1 MNKAFTIEARRIELT
16 VGKSST
22 SRVPSLSDSPNYI
35 RSVLHAF
42 NSKLGVVAISAATGI
57 MTARALHP
65 QGRGELAAM
74 AIWPLVL
81 SGSLTLGLPSA
92 LTYMIQRKPGQKAQ
106 MTTAAALTTTL
117 VGIVATAIAIAI
129 VPFFLRNYSSET
141 VFVARCLLPSLTIGL
156 LLLIGRAALEAEH
169 QFGRSG
175 IALVVPPVLTLA
187 MLSSFLLM
195 HRLTPTTAAISY
207 VVSGLPALCWLFCL
221 VPFSLR
227 IPLQTLSESARAL
240 LSYGIRSYGIDLCGT
255 VSLYIDQ
262 AVVVG
267 LLSPVDMGRYVVSLS
282 FSRLTSVLHQALAG
296 VLFPSLVNL
305 DQRKTYAIID
315 RIFRFGVSITVLAT
329 VFMFAAGQ
337 IVLAALYGS
346 AFARDVLIL
355 PILTLEAGLGGCV
368 LIAAQAFMAN
378 NRPGLITTQ
387 QIIGLSATVPLL
399 FVLVPLLGIRGAAL
413 SILLSTVLRLGFI
426 LISYRRTFGT
436 MPGFLMNGATILW
449 VSERLNLPGVRFL
462 LDRNRSDET
471 QSSSV

>member
-1 MNKAFTIEARRIELT
+1 VTEKHSPTAGNKTGLRLIEH
-16 VGKSST
+16 VKD
-22 SRVPSLSDSPNYI
+22 PCLSKSPNYI
-35 RSVLHAF
+35 RSVFHAF
-42 NSKLGVVAISAATGI
+42 NSKLGVVAINAATGI

-74 AIWPLVL
+74 AIWPMVL

-92 LTYMIQRKPGQKAQ
+92 LTYMIQRKPDQKARL
-106 MTTAAALTTTL
+106 TTSAALTAIL
-117 VGIVATAIAIAI
+117 VGIVASAIAIAV

-169 QFGRSG
+169 KFGRSG
-175 IALVVPPVLTLA
+175 IALVMPPVLTLV
-187 MLSSFLLM
+187 MLCGFLLT

-207 VVSGLPALCWLFCL
+207 VVSGLPALWWLFRSAPL
-221 VPFSLR
+221 SMHV
-227 IPLQTLSESARAL
+227 PLQTLFGAMREL

-267 LLSPVDMGRYVVSLS
+267 LLSPADMGRYVVSLS
-282 FSRLTSVLHQALAG
+282 FSRLTSVLHQAIAG
-296 VLFPSLVNL
+296 VLFPSLVNF
-305 DQRKTYAIID
+305 DQKKTKAIID
-315 RIFRFGVSITVLAT
+315 RMFRIGVSLSLLAT
-329 VFMFAAGQ
+329 ILMFALGRV
-337 IVLAALYGS
+337 VLAAMYGS

-368 LIAAQAFMAN
+368 LIAAQAFMAH

-387 QIIGLSATVPLL
+387 QILGLCATVPLL
-399 FVLVPLLGIRGAAL
+399 FILVPALGIRGAAL

-426 LISYRRTFGT
+426 LISYRRTFGM
-436 MPGFLMNGATILW
+436 MPGFVMNGETTLW
-449 VSERLNLPGVRFL
+449 VLERLHFSGFRFL
-462 LDRNRSDET
+462 PVRNQADET
-471 QSSSV
+471 ESSSV

>member
-1 MNKAFTIEARRIELT
+1 MAK
-16 VGKSST
+16 
-22 SRVPSLSDSPNYI
+22 SPNYI

-42 NSKLGVVAISAATGI
+42 NSKLGVVAINAATGI

-74 AIWPLVL
+74 TIWPLVL

-92 LTYMIQRKPGQKAQ
+92 LTYMIQRKPSEKAQ
-106 MTTAAALTTTL
+106 MTTAAALIAAV
-117 VGIVATAIAIAI
+117 VGIIATAIAIAV

-141 VFVARCLLPSLTIGL
+141 VLVARCLLPNLTIGL

-169 QFGRSG
+169 KFGRSG
-175 IALVVPPVLTLA
+175 IALVMPPVLTLA
-187 MLSSFLLM
+187 LLCSFLVM

-207 VVSGLPALCWLFCL
+207 VISGLPAFWWLFRS

-227 IPLQTLSESARAL
+227 VPVQTLTGAMREL
-240 LSYGIRSYGIDLCGT
+240 FSYGIRSYGIDLCGT

-267 LLSPVDMGRYVVSLS
+267 LLSPADMGRYVVSLN
-282 FSRLTSVLHQALAG
+282 FSRLTSVLHQAIAG
-296 VLFPSLVNL
+296 VLFPSLVNF
-305 DQRKTYAIID
+305 DQRKTTAIID
-315 RIFRFGVSITVLAT
+315 RVFRIGVSISLVAT
-329 VFMFAAGQ
+329 IFMFAAGR
-337 IVLAALYGS
+337 IVLTVLYGS

-368 LIAAQAFMAN
+368 LIAAQAFMAH

-387 QIIGLSATVPLL
+387 QILGLSATVPLL
-399 FVLVPLLGIRGAAL
+399 FVLVPALGIRGAAL

-426 LISYRRTFGT
+426 LISYRRTFGV
-436 MPGFLMNGATILW
+436 MPGFLMNRETTLW
-449 VSERLNLPGVRFL
+449 VLSRLHSSGFGFPAA
-462 LDRNRSDET
+462 RNRSDET
-471 QSSSV
+471 ESSSV